1 MRRCCTPK
9 SAGAPQLRRWHTCW
23 SSGPGM
29 AHAAAAAAAGLGARA
44 RHFADLE
51 ALVVALQALLRPGDA
66 VLVKGSRGS
75 RMERVVAALAAGV
88 A

>member
-1 MRRCCTPK
+1 
-9 SAGAPQLRRWHTCW
+9 
-23 SSGPGM
+23 
-29 AHAAAAAAAGLGARA
+29 LGERA
-44 RHFADLE
+44 RHFDSME
-51 ALVVALQALLRPGDA
+51 ALLAALHATLQPGDA